1 MALIEI
7 EGLSK
12 LYPGGVRALEDV
24 GFSVEPGE
32 WLAVMGPSGSGKTTL
47 VNLLGGL
54 DTATS
59 GRILFDGIELG
70 GLTPAEYTRFRTEKV
85 GFVFQQFHL
94 VPYLTALEN
103 VLLAQYFHSMTDEAQ
118 ARRALEGVGLG
129 HRLGHL
135 PAQLST
141 GEQQRVAIARALIN
155 QPRLILADEPTGN
168 LDEENEAVV
177 MQLFHKLHREGHTLV
192 MVTHDPVIGRL
203 ADRRLELQHGRL
215 AGITI
220 YREER
225 DELVDHLLQEV
236 WMLRE
241 GNQSPEIAK
250 LRRTAVLDVG
260 GTLARMAER
269 GLVRV
274 ENSHVLFTPVGEERA
289 RDVMRRYRLAERLF
303 RDTFALGESE
313 AEDTACKFEH
323 IISPEVTD
331 RICRFL
337 GHPGTCPHGNP
348 IPPGACCSRAG

>member
-129 HRLGHL
+129 HRLNHL

-274 ENSHVLFTPVGEERA
+274 EKSHVLFTPVGEERA

-303 RDTFALGESE
+303 RDTFALGDSE

-348 IPPGACCSRAG
+348 IPPGTCCSRAG

>member
-12 LYPGGVRALEDV
+12 LYPGGVRALENV

-303 RDTFALGESE
+303 RDTFALGDSE

>member
-303 RDTFALGESE
+303 RDTFALGDSE

>member
-1 MALIEI
+1 
-7 EGLSK
+7 
-12 LYPGGVRALEDV
+12 
-24 GFSVEPGE
+24 
-32 WLAVMGPSGSGKTTL
+32 
-47 VNLLGGL
+47 
-54 DTATS
+54 
-59 GRILFDGIELG
+59 
-70 GLTPAEYTRFRTEKV
+70 
-85 GFVFQQFHL
+85 
-94 VPYLTALEN
+94 
-103 VLLAQYFHSMTDEAQ
+103 
-118 ARRALEGVGLG
+118 
-129 HRLGHL
+129 
-135 PAQLST
+135 
-141 GEQQRVAIARALIN
+141 
-155 QPRLILADEPTGN
+155 PTGN

-303 RDTFALGESE
+303 RDTFALGDSE

>member
-54 DTATS
+54 DTASS

-303 RDTFALGESE
+303 RDTFALGDSE

-348 IPPGACCSRAG
+348 IPPGACCSRAS

>member
-1 MALIEI
+1 VALIEI

-12 LYPGGVRALEDV
+12 LYPGGVRALEHV

-250 LRRTAVLDVG
+250 LRRTTVLDVG

-303 RDTFALGESE
+303 RDTFALGDSE
-313 AEDTACKFEH
+313 AEDTVCKFEH

-348 IPPGACCSRAG
+348 IPPGACCSRGG

>member
-215 AGITI
+215 ASITI

-303 RDTFALGESE
+303 RDTFALGDSE

>member
-1 MALIEI
+1 VALIEI

-59 GRILFDGIELG
+59 GRIHFDGVELG

-129 HRLGHL
+129 HRLSHL

-260 GTLARMAER
+260 GTLAGMAER

-303 RDTFALGESE
+303 RDTFALGETE

>member
-24 GFSVEPGE
+24 GCSVEPGE

-59 GRILFDGIELG
+59 GRILFDWIELG

-129 HRLGHL
+129 HRLSHL

-269 GLVRV
+269 GLVHV

-303 RDTFALGESE
+303 RDTFALGDSE

-348 IPPGACCSRAG
+348 IPPGACCSRAS

>member
-129 HRLGHL
+129 HRLNHL

-203 ADRRLELQHGRL
+203 ADRRLELQHGQL

-274 ENSHVLFTPVGEERA
+274 EKSHVLFTPVGEERA

-303 RDTFALGESE
+303 RDTFALGDSE

-348 IPPGACCSRAG
+348 IPPGTCCSRAG

>member
-220 YREER
+220 YHEER

-303 RDTFALGESE
+303 RDTFALGDSE

>member
-59 GRILFDGIELG
+59 GRIHFDGIELG

-215 AGITI
+215 AGLTI

-274 ENSHVLFTPVGEERA
+274 ENSPVLFTPVGAARA

-303 RDTFALGESE
+303 RDTFALGDSE